1 MNPGNNWKLG
11 LFVMVG
17 VVTLG
22 FVLVLV
28 GATQLERE
36 TESFVTYL
44 DESVQGLDVGSPV
57 KFRGVRIGEVSEITV
72 AVDRRHVKVTAAVD
86 VQVLRRLGLHP
97 ESDNAHDRRDGR
109 FVPPDVRVQVV
120 PQGITGVRFLGVDF
134 FKPEEHPEPKLGFPT
149 PPNYIPATIS
159 TLASVED
166 AVLEVAAQVP
176 AVSKKVQ
183 ALLDRADE
191 VLQDVDWKKLSQ
203 QLIATLE
210 STDRALQRVEEKL
223 APLDVAHVQ
232 SEVTST
238 LQSVQARLASLDEV
252 VARLQAKDGLLDHGE
267 SLVRRLDQEAQEMDL
282 SATVEQGRA
291 TLAQAEAS
299 LRRVDGA
306 VAAIE
311 STSRAVT
318 QLAQDARRTPAE
330 LETSLRALRRA
341 AVAVRDLAELLQR
354 DSDMLLKGRARRD

>member
-11 LFVMVG
+11 LFVVVG
-17 VVTLG
+17 VVALG
-22 FVLVLV
+22 FMLVLV
-28 GATQLERE
+28 GAAHMKRE

-44 DESVQGLDVGSPV
+44 DESIQGLDIGSPV
-57 KFRGVRIGEVSEITV
+57 KFRGVRIGEVSKITV
-72 AVDRRHVKVTAAVD
+72 APDHRMLEVTAALD
-86 VQVLRRLGLHP
+86 VEVLKRLGLYAGK
-97 ESDNAHDRRDGR
+97 ELRNDGR
-109 FVPPDVRVQVV
+109 YAPPEMRVQVV
-120 PQGITGVRFLGVDF
+120 PQGITGVRFLGIDYF
-134 FKPEEHPEPKLGFPT
+134 DPAEHPEPKITFPL
-149 PPNYIPATIS
+149 PANYIPATIS
-159 TLASVED
+159 TLASVEE

-183 ALLDRADE
+183 QLLNRADA
-191 VLQDVDWKKLSQ
+191 VLGDVKWKKLSDQ
-203 QLIATLE
+203 MIATLHSTE
-210 STDRALQRVEEKL
+210 SVLNRLDEKL
-223 APLDVAHVQ
+223 APLDVAHIQ

-238 LQSVQARLASLDEV
+238 LESVQARLASLDEV
-252 VARLQAKDGLLDHGE
+252 VERLQAEDGLLDHGE
-267 SLVRRLDQEAQEMDL
+267 SLVKRLDQEAQEMDL

-291 TLAQAEAS
+291 TLAQAEKS
-299 LRRVDGA
+299 LQRVDGA

-318 QLAQDARRTPAE
+318 RLAQDARRTPAE

>member
-11 LFVMVG
+11 LFVVIG
-17 VVTLG
+17 LAALG
-22 FVLVLV
+22 CALVLV
-28 GATQLERE
+28 GATQLKRE
-36 TESFVTYL
+36 TEEFVTYL
-44 DESVQGLDVGSPV
+44 DESIQGLDIGSPV
-57 KFRGVRIGEVSEITV
+57 KFRGVRIGEVSKITV
-72 AVDRRHVKVTAAVD
+72 APDHRMLEVTGALD
-86 VQVLRRLGLHP
+86 VEVLRKLNLYAGKHLRP
-97 ESDNAHDRRDGR
+97 DGR
-109 FVPPDVRVQVV
+109 YAPPEMRVQVV
-120 PQGITGVRFLGVDF
+120 PQGITGVRFLGIDYF
-134 FKPEEHPEPKLGFPT
+134 DPAEHPEPKISFPL

-159 TLASVED
+159 TLASVEE

-183 ALLDRADE
+183 LLLERADE
-191 VLQDVDWKKLSQ
+191 VLRDVEWKKLSE
-203 QLIATLE
+203 QLVATLH
-210 STDRALQRVEEKL
+210 STETSLDLLQEKL
-223 APLDVAHVQ
+223 GPLDVAHIQ
-232 SEVTST
+232 SEVTAT
-238 LQSVQARLASLDEV
+238 LDSVQARLSSLDEV
-252 VARLQAKDGLLDHGE
+252 VARLQAKGGLLEHGE
-267 SLVRRLDQEAQEMDL
+267 NLVKRLDQEAQEMDL

-291 TLAQAEAS
+291 TLAQAEKS
-299 LRRVDGA
+299 LQRVDGA